1 MFSLLTQV
9 LLTPLFVAPF
19 PAARTNGHSQA
30 PNNDDAPAL
39 ATGHTPVV
47 TVSPSSI
54 TPAVPVDPA
63 LVTWLRNLGA
73 DDITVDKVRNAD
85 LKTFFTFLYSEF

>member
-47 TVSPSSI
+47 TVSPSSLA
-54 TPAVPVDPA
+54 PAVPVDPA

-73 DDITVDKVRNAD
+73 DDITIDKVLLI
-85 LKTFFTFLYSEF
+85 LKHAFFSILSF

>member
-1 MFSLLTQV
+1 MFSLFIV
-9 LLTPLFVAPF
+9 MLLTPLILAPF

-30 PNNDDAPAL
+30 PNNDDTPAL
-39 ATGHTPVV
+39 AAGHTPVV

-73 DDITVDKVRNAD
+73 DDITVDNVLLI
-85 LKTFFTFLYSEF
+85 LKHVFFQF

>member
-30 PNNDDAPAL
+30 PNNDDTPAL
-39 ATGHTPVV
+39 ASGHTPVV

-73 DDITVDKVRNAD
+73 DDITIDKVLLI
-85 LKTFFTFLYSEF
+85 LKHAFFSILSF